1 MAAINSA
8 SLTFNPRRHT
18 RKLAIIQG
26 GVVVKFLGVAILDVR
41 NDFLQKSVL
50 LGPVGAVPVG
60 YSG

>member
-8 SLTFNPRRHT
+8 SLTFDPRRHT
-18 RKLAIIQG
+18 RKLALVQG

-41 NDFLQKSVL
+41 NDFFQESVL